1 MSKLSLKKVGQAIKQ
16 STKAVAALPK
26 GVIKQPDRLL
36 TGSFDPISTGLWNK
50 VLGRNYDPL
59 VNQVGGPTKET
70 LDDVGANSLARGG
83 FKAADLIA
91 GMFGGAGAAN
101 GLGAAAGSMGIGG
114 AGAGAGGAAGG
125 AGGVAS
131 EGAGGIFSGGGLTD
145 LIGPVIGGGLNYL
158 SARQANKANE
168 MQDPN
173 AYLKPYLAG
182 GAEGALAAY
191 QNGGP
196 ELYNG
201 SSVAPFSDQTNAA
214 LGGIF
219 ARAQNGSPLVKS
231 AQGFVNNGLN
241 TPVSSQFGGASNPYA
256 NSVTTGGNNPF
267 SNPVATSGANNP
279 FAGPVSAGQSMF
291 GDSANPYLDAN
302 YNHAFGQAMQ
312 GVESQFARG
321 GRNIQA
327 ARPVAGDIAA
337 NLANQIYSPA
347 FENQANRNL
356 SAFESAQGRQLQAGL
371 AGQQIGAQ
379 GYENAQG
386 RALQSGLAGQQ
397 IGAQGYESAQS
408 RALQAGLAGQQIG
421 AQGYESERDRML
433 NDLTNQRQNQL
444 GMLGYASPL
453 AAQDY
458 MDLEQMRSV
467 GQSYDTQN
475 QARLTDEIGRFN
487 QQANR
492 PYANLDSYLA
502 RLGSL
507 AGTGSNLQ
515 VQGNGAYQNPLA
527 AGVGGALL
535 FQQLFGGGEGK
546 SANPTDA
553 YNYRGGMFGGYA

>member
-1 MSKLSLKKVGQAIKQ
+1 MSKLTRAVKQ
-16 STKAVAALPK
+16 SVSTIKNPIK
-26 GVIKQPDRLL
+26 GIVKQPDRLL
-36 TGSFDPISTGLWNK
+36 TGSIDPLSTGMWNK
-50 VLGRNYDPL
+50 ILGRNYDPL
-59 VNQVGGPTKET
+59 VNQFGGPTKQT

-83 FKAADLIA
+83 FKAADLVA

-101 GLGAAAGSMGIGG
+101 GLGAAANSAGIGG
-114 AGAGAGGAAGG
+114 GAGAGGAAGG
-125 AGGVAS
+125 GAGGGVA
-131 EGAGGIFSGGGLTD
+131 EGLGGLFGGGGWTD
-145 LIGPVIGGGLNYL
+145 FIGPVVGGGLNYL
-158 SARQANKANE
+158 SAREANKANE
-168 MQDPN
+168 IKDPN

-191 QNGGP
+191 QGGGP
-196 ELYNG
+196 ELYSG
-201 SSVAPFSDQTNAA
+201 SSVAPLSSQTNAA

-219 ARAQNGSPLVKS
+219 SRGQNGSPLVKS
-231 AQGFVNNGLN
+231 AQSFVNSGLN
-241 TPVSSQFGGASNPYA
+241 APVSSQFGGASNPYA
-256 NSVTTGGNNPF
+256 NPVATQGTGNPYA
-267 SNPVATSGANNP
+267 NPVATSGGNNP
-279 FAGPVSAGQSMF
+279 FAGQVSAGQSMF

-327 ARPVAGDIAA
+327 ARPIAGDISAS
-337 NLANQIYSPA
+337 LANQIYAPA

-356 SAFESAQGRQLQAGL
+356 SAFEGAQGRQLQAGL

-386 RALQSGLAGQQ
+386 RNLQAGMAGQQ
-397 IGAQGYESAQS
+397 IGAQGYENAQS
-408 RALQAGLAGQQIG
+408 RALQSGLAGQQIG

-433 NDLTNQRQNQL
+433 NDLSGQRQLQQGL
-444 GMLGYASPL
+444 LGYASPL

-458 MDLEQMRSV
+458 MDLEQMRSA
-467 GQSYDTQN
+467 GQAYDTQN
-475 QARLTDEIGRFN
+475 QAELTDTIGRFN

-492 PYANLDSYLA
+492 PYANLDSYLS

-515 VQGNGAYQNPLA
+515 VQGTGAYQNPLA

-535 FQQLFGGGEGK
+535 FQQLFGGQQQ
-546 SANPTDA
+546 SPYPPAA
-553 YNYRGGMFGGYA
+553 YNYRPGMMAGYA